1 MRKRSRS
8 IKVVGQVGQLRRYRV
23 RLTKRE
29 NAAIKQLA
37 RRHDAL
43 PPKTLGV
50 AYNIEM
56 LKKVLEDVE
65 IYVDEIYRQSPKKI
79 IEEAVEVAVHE
90 ICHKEGLNEEQA
102 TIATDILMKDKK
114 LKHSLAERTKRAL
127 KESKILGQLMTWRCP
142 ETRKKIRK
150 GRRLGQR
157 VHGAVPANDK
167 RARHGVREEGPS
179 PEGEGGEEA
188 DRCHLK

>member
-1 MRKRSRS
+1 MTGWRGGAVSAHMSQLFRIIGEGK

-29 NAAIKQLA
+29 NAAIKKLA

-50 AYNIEM
+50 AYDIEM

-65 IYVDEIYRQSPKKI
+65 IYVDEIYRQSPKKP

-102 TIATDILMKDKK
+102 TIATDILLKDKK
-114 LKHSLAERTKRAL
+114 LKHSLAEKTKRAL
-127 KESKILGQLMTWRCP
+127 KESKILGAVDDLAV
-142 ETRKKIRK
+142 
-150 GRRLGQR
+150 LG
-157 VHGAVPANDK
+157 NM
-167 RARHGVREEGPS
+167 
-179 PEGEGGEEA
+179 
-188 DRCHLK
+188 